1 MSDQYFIE
9 KAEDFLES
17 SEGLIQDGDY
27 EAVKEK
33 LFLLLKNTA
42 RDQRYACIQACHMFF
57 SEIMMDK
64 ITAVVHN
71 TEADSMVY

>member
-9 KAEDFLES
+9 KAKDFLDSTES
-17 SEGLIQDGDY
+17 LIQDGDR
-27 EAVKEK
+27 EAVKEQ
-33 LFLLLKNTA
+33 LFILLKGVA
-42 RDQRYACIQACHMFF
+42 RDQRYACIQACHMVF
-57 SEIMMDK
+57 SEIMVDK